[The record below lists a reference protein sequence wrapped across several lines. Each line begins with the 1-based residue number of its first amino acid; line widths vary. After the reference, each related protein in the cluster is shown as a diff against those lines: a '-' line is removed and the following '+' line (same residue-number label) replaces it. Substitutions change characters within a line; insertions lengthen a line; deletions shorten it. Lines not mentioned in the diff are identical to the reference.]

1 MVGGRKSETNDH
13 FFAPTSTQKKTL
25 SITIIDQDFE
35 KILVEKILVVA
46 ENAWFIDFYR
56 KFRKFSQIP

>member
-1 MVGGRKSETNDH
+1 M
-13 FFAPTSTQKKTL
+13 
-25 SITIIDQDFE
+25 TIIDQDF
-35 KILVEKILVVA
+35 EKILVVA

>member
-1 MVGGRKSETNDH
+1 MEDENQKPTTIFLLQLPRK
-13 FFAPTSTQKKTL
+13 KK
-25 SITIIDQDFE
+25 SWSMTIIDQDF
-35 KILVEKILVVA
+35 EKILVVA